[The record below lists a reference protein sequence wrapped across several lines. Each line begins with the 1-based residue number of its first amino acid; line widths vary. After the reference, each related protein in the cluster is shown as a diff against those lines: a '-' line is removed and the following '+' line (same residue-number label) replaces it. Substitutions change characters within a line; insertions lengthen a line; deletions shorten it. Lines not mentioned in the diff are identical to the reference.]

1 MEPKILV
8 FVGTRPEAIKMAPVY
23 LALKARPGLKP
34 VLAASGQHRDLVGP
48 TLSDFGLS
56 PDLSL
61 ETMSGSSSLA
71 SLSARLLS
79 AVDKLLA
86 REKPAAVL
94 VQGDTLTVMATAKCA
109 FFRQIPVGHV
119 EAGLRTGDLRVPFPE
134 EMIRRAVS
142 LMTNWHF
149 APTATAAENLRKEG
163 LEGDQILVTGNTVI
177 DALKYILDREP
188 GPTPRLDASPGP
200 RLLLVTCHR
209 RENHGPNLVN
219 ICQAL
224 RQLTETH
231 PDLQVIFPVHPNPR
245 VRETVEEQLRGRRGI
260 VLIRPLA
267 YKKFIHLAARC
278 EMILTDSGGLQEEG
292 PALGKPVLILR
303 EVTERL
309 EGVGAGLNRLVGTEP
324 ASIMAAVA
332 ELLADGAER
341 RGVGLVQNPF
351 GDGRASERIA
361 DFLETR
367 LLHDPPKRPVR

>member
-23 LALKARPGLKP
+23 LTLKARPGLKP
-34 VLAASGQHRDLVGP
+34 VLVTSGQHRDLVGP
-48 TLSDFGLS
+48 ALSDFGLS

-61 ETMSGSSSLA
+61 ETMSGPSSLA

-86 REKPAAVL
+86 KEKPAAVL

-109 FFRQIPVGHV
+109 FFRHIPVGHV
-119 EAGLRTGDLRVPFPE
+119 EAGLRSGDPRLPFPE

-149 APTATAAENLRKEG
+149 APTVTAAENLQKEG
-163 LEGDQILVTGNTVI
+163 LRADQVLVTGNTVI

-188 GPTPRLDASPGP
+188 GPVPSLDVSPGP

-224 RQLTETH
+224 RRLTETH
-231 PDLQVIFPVHPNPR
+231 PDLRVIFPVHPNPR
-245 VRETVEEQLRGRRGI
+245 VRETVEGQLRGRRGI
-260 VLIRPLA
+260 VLVEPLA

-292 PALGKPVLILR
+292 PALGKPVLVLR
-303 EVTERL
+303 DITERP
-309 EGVGAGLNRLVGTEP
+309 EGLRAGLNRLVGTEP
-324 ASIMAAVA
+324 ASIMAAVD

-341 RGVGLVQNPF
+341 RNIGLVQNPF
-351 GDGRASERIA
+351 GDGRASERIVN
-361 DFLETR
+361 FLEDR
-367 LLHDPPKRPVR
+367 LLHSSPKGSIR